1 MSRGR
6 SPEKGETAL
15 SNAER
20 QARYRDRHKQAPV
33 VVVQPRKPAD
43 RRPRPQRWHDAV
55 TELLALQAAYAA
67 WFEALPESLRGTA
80 TADALEAIAELD
92 LDALA
97 AITPPRGYGR
107 D

>member
-6 SPEKGETAL
+6 SPEGETAL

-20 QARYRDRHKQAPV
+20 QPRYRDRHKQARV
-33 VVVQPRKPAD
+33 VVVQSPKPAE

-67 WFEALPESLRGTA
+67 WIEALPESLRGTA

-97 AITPPRGYGR
+97 AITPPRGCGR